1 MNNDFYNC
9 KLITKDKIIFY
20 INSSLD
26 NQIIKDLKLSII
38 NLIFDNL
45 EEHDNFIRNNIYFDM
60 KLWLKLYKKDLFKKH
75 SLVIHNF
82 VNELISKSFVLKKS
96 RIYPK
101 NQYVYSVNP
110 LNLAFLYANL
120 SDYERIIKLRDF
132 LVEKLQNP
140 MLNNDKEK
148 SDFKINLFIYLKLF
162 VINKISNT
170 YFQYLKKENII
181 YTKKKVIFVVK
192 EEDEKGFIPLH
203 TIIFDEFT
211 SNIIKKVF
219 QEYLGL
225 VVKEGESI
233 FSNSYKYYSLKLDI
247 FCKNNSIKIR
257 EVRNIIELEYE
268 LKTSSLDL
276 TLIKDSQHPKISLF
290 ELEKLYPGSVNKDL
304 LDTEK
309 RNLDIYRN
317 INQEHSSN
325 DDEIEEDMDDE
336 SDLKTQLKFKSEVY
350 EKLKKIT
357 KVPKDYNLALKFCQK
372 WKKIVAESDKKPDK
386 IKQMCLHLEYLLTKF
401 ENKEIQR
408 DTLNDYF
415 YIIFTFCF
423 DILVEAKN
431 IEQAICDIDTKIKNS
446 NLNPNVQKKYDA
458 RVRLFFNKEYDF
470 SYERIKS
477 VINYNRSIVFSDEL
491 DSLIKRLILE
501 DQKAVKN
508 KLLTS
513 SRAVYTIL
521 AYYTG
526 LRKGELYSRFLKD
539 MYYVEDKKFYI
550 SVNNKGVK
558 LINKKNNSSIVSLK
572 NHNAKRDFEFEIS
585 NSKHFKIVKD
595 YFDQL
600 KNYKVKFL
608 FPGVNKNNNIS
619 RFNVIK
625 IKKINEINTILQDIT
640 NRYTVIHSFR
650 HTYVTTEIN
659 KMLNSKSQLE
669 GIFDLIYRVGHSD
682 PEITLKFYAHLD
694 LYYLIN

>member
-211 SNIIKKVF
+211 SNIIKKF
-219 QEYLGL
+219 
-225 VVKEGESI
+225 
-233 FSNSYKYYSLKLDI
+233 F
-247 FCKNNSIKIR
+247 
-257 EVRNIIELEYE
+257 RNI
-268 LKTSSLDL
+268 
-276 TLIKDSQHPKISLF
+276 
-290 ELEKLYPGSVNKDL
+290 
-304 LDTEK
+304 
-309 RNLDIYRN
+309 
-317 INQEHSSN
+317 
-325 DDEIEEDMDDE
+325 
-336 SDLKTQLKFKSEVY
+336 
-350 EKLKKIT
+350 
-357 KVPKDYNLALKFCQK
+357 
-372 WKKIVAESDKKPDK
+372 
-386 IKQMCLHLEYLLTKF
+386 
-401 ENKEIQR
+401 
-408 DTLNDYF
+408 
-415 YIIFTFCF
+415 
-423 DILVEAKN
+423 LVW
-431 IEQAICDIDTKIKNS
+431 
-446 NLNPNVQKKYDA
+446 
-458 RVRLFFNKEYDF
+458 
-470 SYERIKS
+470 
-477 VINYNRSIVFSDEL
+477 
-491 DSLIKRLILE
+491 
-501 DQKAVKN
+501 
-508 KLLTS
+508 
-513 SRAVYTIL
+513 
-521 AYYTG
+521 
-526 LRKGELYSRFLKD
+526 
-539 MYYVEDKKFYI
+539 
-550 SVNNKGVK
+550 
-558 LINKKNNSSIVSLK
+558 
-572 NHNAKRDFEFEIS
+572 
-585 NSKHFKIVKD
+585 
-595 YFDQL
+595 
-600 KNYKVKFL
+600 
-608 FPGVNKNNNIS
+608 
-619 RFNVIK
+619 
-625 IKKINEINTILQDIT
+625 
-640 NRYTVIHSFR
+640 
-650 HTYVTTEIN
+650 
-659 KMLNSKSQLE
+659 
-669 GIFDLIYRVGHSD
+669 
-682 PEITLKFYAHLD
+682 
-694 LYYLIN
+694 

>member
-386 IKQMCLHLEYLLTKF
+386 IKQMCLHLEYLL
-401 ENKEIQR
+401 
-408 DTLNDYF
+408 
-415 YIIFTFCF
+415 
-423 DILVEAKN
+423 
-431 IEQAICDIDTKIKNS
+431 
-446 NLNPNVQKKYDA
+446 
-458 RVRLFFNKEYDF
+458 
-470 SYERIKS
+470 
-477 VINYNRSIVFSDEL
+477 
-491 DSLIKRLILE
+491 
-501 DQKAVKN
+501 
-508 KLLTS
+508 
-513 SRAVYTIL
+513 
-521 AYYTG
+521 
-526 LRKGELYSRFLKD
+526 
-539 MYYVEDKKFYI
+539 
-550 SVNNKGVK
+550 
-558 LINKKNNSSIVSLK
+558 
-572 NHNAKRDFEFEIS
+572 
-585 NSKHFKIVKD
+585 
-595 YFDQL
+595 
-600 KNYKVKFL
+600 
-608 FPGVNKNNNIS
+608 
-619 RFNVIK
+619 
-625 IKKINEINTILQDIT
+625 
-640 NRYTVIHSFR
+640 
-650 HTYVTTEIN
+650 
-659 KMLNSKSQLE
+659 SQ
-669 GIFDLIYRVGHSD
+669 S
-682 PEITLKFYAHLD
+682 
-694 LYYLIN
+694 